1 VFGIRHVEEVA
12 ARNQSADC
20 GDFRGIHGR
29 VVARL
34 KAWYVVRLTRDPRDY
49 EVLLVMLTRSVVQII
64 AGKDGGLEVLI

>member
-34 KAWYVVRLTRDPRDY
+34 KAWYVVRLTRDPREY
-49 EVLLVMLTRSVVQII
+49 EVLVMLTWSVVQLI
-64 AGKDGGLEVLI
+64 AGIDGGLEVLI